1 MLRQSRM
8 LFHFLSRIVYSTV
21 AGHECYSSLDGFS
34 SYNQIRMHPNDQEK
48 TTFVTE
54 WGVFV
59 AVVMMFGLKTA
70 PTTFQR
76 IITEIFDDY
85 ILTFLQIFLDHFAM
99 YGKQLEHLT
108 RLRLC
113 LARCRQARLSLNPTK
128 CVMNTGYPKA
138 RTLGPV
144 THLVAPYLLGH
155 LDYVIIV
162 HVIIKRCMHTT
173 L

>member
-1 MLRQSRM
+1 
-8 LFHFLSRIVYSTV
+8 
-21 AGHECYSSLDGFS
+21 
-34 SYNQIRMHPNDQEK
+34 MHPDDQEK
-48 TTFVTE
+48 TTFDMA
-54 WGVFV
+54 WGVSV
-59 AVVMMFGLKTA
+59 AVVMMFGLKTTPA
-70 PTTFQR
+70 TFQR

-85 ILTFLQIFLDHFAM
+85 ILAFIQVFLNDLSMHYQ
-99 YGKQLEHLT
+99 QLEHLT
-108 RLRLC
+108 QSRLC
-113 LARCRQARLSLNPTK
+113 LDRCRQARLSLNPTK